1 MGTGSSQSQRMTLC
15 MLDAPCVRAGE
26 TASYDLLFPMFRVAE
41 VSFRVTF
48 SCLLCLHHPFAL
60 QGYK

>member
-15 MLDAPCVRAGE
+15 VLDAPCVQAGE
-26 TASYDLLFPMFRVAE
+26 TVSYGLLFPMSRVAE
-41 VSFRVTF
+41 VSFKVTF
-48 SCLLCLHHPFAL
+48 SCLLCLHHPFTL